1 MLRVKLGVE
10 LRAASGLGSGLF
22 LGVTCGVVSKKRA
35 NWQPPVGARRAAE
48 AAGRERG
55 GLEGA
60 WAARYLLLAA
70 GSRVVARLGGRTH
83 PA

>member
-1 MLRVKLGVE
+1 MV
-10 LRAASGLGSGLF
+10 RAGG
-22 LGVTCGVVSKKRA
+22 RA
-35 NWQPPVGARRAAE
+35 RARARARARFRRLVLVGARRAAE

-83 PA
+83 PG